1 MKTIKKIELSYII
14 TRDLNYEFKVKNTVS
29 FYGVLIYLNKDSNV
43 VNIIS
48 NLLNLKYRITNYY
61 IKNNI
66 LYLKFD

>member
-29 FYGVLIYLNKDSNV
+29 FYGVLIYLNKDSTV